1 MRKTTRRKLEILE
14 TEERSYQRNHQSSL
28 ETIAF
33 LAWKAV
39 FAHYLGDLRPDDEDP
54 GEAEAKALGY
64 ESHYEHLEALFNA
77 EIAEINKRFKDA
89 CRRLFAQL
97 GLDFD
102 HTPRSVLSEVFCR
115 LVKALPDQC
124 WQWLESNLQVS
135 RNSRVFTQIGK
146 AALDRV
152 RVPEHLLLPL
162 LQKEQSKVCFWAF
175 RRYTHPRMKVGW
187 WQYEVATELQRFYR
201 SWIKGERP
209 KLALMAP
216 PQHGKTEQITDFI
229 AWVAGKRPELKTI
242 FASYSDELGVDVNK
256 ALQRIMTSDRYVAT
270 FGYRL
275 GESGSRWV
283 RNTDTLEYPNL
294 GGSFYNTTVGGQITG
309 KGLDLGIL
317 DDPVKGR
324 AEANS
329 KPVRDKLW
337 SWFTDDFFTRFS
349 DSAGLLMIM
358 TRWHLD
364 DPVGRLIEQFPDPKV
379 FRYPAIAEEDEKNR
393 RKGEALFPEH
403 KSLEFLLERK
413 RAMAQASWESEYQQ
427 YPIIIG
433 GGMFPIEKITV
444 VPERPAAGDV
454 LSAARYWDKAGTSDG
469 GAYTAGVLML
479 RMRDGT
485 FVVVDV
491 RRGQWSALDR
501 EKIIKQTAAVDRELY
516 HTTKIYIEQEPGSGG
531 KESAEATVRMLA
543 GYTAQADRV
552 TGGKE
557 VRADPFA
564 AQWQAGNVRLVA
576 ADWNRDYLNEHE
588 SFPSGR
594 YKDQVDASS
603 GAFNKIASKYRYDS
617 TLAWVS

>member
-1 MRKTTRRKLEILE
+1 MRKTSLRKLEILE

-28 ETIAF
+28 ETTAF

-39 FAHYLGDLRPDDEDP
+39 FAHYLGDLRPDEEDP

-64 ESHYEHLEALFNA
+64 ESHYEYLEALFNA

-97 GLDFD
+97 DLDFD
-102 HTPRSVLSEVFCR
+102 HTPRRVLSEAFCR
-115 LVKALPDQC
+115 LVNALPDQC
-124 WQWLESNLQVS
+124 WQWLECNLQVS
-135 RNSRVFTQIGK
+135 RNARVFTQIGK
-146 AALDRV
+146 RALGRV
-152 RVPEHLLLPL
+152 SIPDQRLLQL
-162 LQKEQSKVCFWAF
+162 LQKEESKVCFWAF
-175 RRYTHPRMKVGW
+175 RRYTRPGMKVGR

-209 KLALMAP
+209 KLVLMAP

-242 FASYSDELGVDVNK
+242 FASYSDELGVDVNR
-256 ALQRIMTSDRYVAT
+256 ALQRVMTSDRYVAT

-275 GESGSRWV
+275 GESGSRCV
-283 RNTDTLEYPNL
+283 RNTNTLEYPNL

-309 KGLDLGIL
+309 KSLDLGIV

-349 DSAGLLMIM
+349 DSAGLFMIM

-364 DPVGRLIEQFPDPKV
+364 DPVGRLIERFPDAKV
-379 FRYPAIAEEDEKNR
+379 FRYSAIAEEDEKTR

-413 RAMAQASWESEYQQ
+413 RAMTQASWESEYQQ
-427 YPIIIG
+427 NPIIVG
-433 GGMFPIEKITV
+433 GGVFPIEKITV
-444 VPERPAAGDV
+444 VLERPAARDV
-454 LSAARYWDKAGTSDG
+454 VSAARYWDKAGTSDG

-485 FVVVDV
+485 FVVTDV
-491 RRGQWSALDR
+491 RRGRWSALDR
-501 EKIIKQTAAVDRELY
+501 ERIVKQTAVTDHELY
-516 HTTKIYIEQEPGSGG
+516 PLTKIYVEQEGGSGG
-531 KESAEATVRMLA
+531 KESAEASIRMLA
-543 GYTAQADRV
+543 GYRAEADRV
-552 TGGKE
+552 SGAKE
-557 VRADPFA
+557 VRAEPFA

-576 ADWNRDYLNEHE
+576 APWNRDYLDEHE